1 MFLRKITVYIVG
13 ISVFLPL
20 YLTEAVEPLTT
31 IELASHCSHYT
42 KKPKSVDAFFCIRYI
57 QGFIDGAIATDKKVA
72 ENAVTKLD
80 KKETFSE
87 RAIRT
92 RIARSKNY
100 SPTYY
105 AEFCLGTP
113 VPLKS
118 VVDKIITNFNNRKYN
133 SNDTTARDAVYYILR
148 KEYPCEKLTNLNEK
162 K

>member
-1 MFLRKITVYIVG
+1 VFFRKITVYIVS
-13 ISVFLPL
+13 ISIFLPFSF
-20 YLTEAVEPLTT
+20 TEAVEPLTT
-31 IELASHCSHYT
+31 TELASHCSHYT
-42 KKPKSVDAFFCIRYI
+42 KNPKSVGAVFCIRYI

-72 ENAVTKLD
+72 ENAVTKSD
-80 KKETFSE
+80 KKESFSE

-113 VPLKS
+113 VPLKT

-133 SNDTTARDAVYYILR
+133 
-148 KEYPCEKLTNLNEK
+148 LNP
-162 K
+162 